1 MGIISEIILFT
12 SQSSAPSRVCVN
24 LVKEY
29 DLPIKIVRID
39 TEEARK
45 KAKYNKKISITKVP
59 TLAVVFDDDDIKIY
73 IGSEKICKWIRN
85 FREQEEKRTQPPSS
99 FEGDDTPTG
108 GAFGTGTSSGS
119 GTSSGGGNVK
129 VFDTNSD
136 GEDEGNGGIEE
147 LNVPVE
153 TYNPLVSNN
162 GGSSN
167 GSSSKMQSLLEKAK
181 EMEEAAKK
189 AFGGDAFSRR
199 NDY

>member
-12 SQSSAPSRVCVN
+12 SELSAQSRICVN
-24 LVKEY
+24 LRNEY
-29 DLPIKIVRID
+29 DLPIKVIRLD
-39 TEEARK
+39 TEEARR

-59 TLAVVFDDDDIKIY
+59 TLAVIFDDDDIKIY
-73 IGSEKICKWIRN
+73 IGAEKICKWIRN
-85 FREQEEKRTQPPSS
+85 FREQEEKRTQPPPPSL
-99 FEGDDTPTG
+99 EGGGDDAPTG
-108 GAFGTGTSSGS
+108 GAFGD
-119 GTSSGGGNVK
+119 GGNVK

-153 TYNPLVSNN
+153 TYNNPLVPNN

-189 AFGGDAFSRR
+189 ALGGDAFSRR

>member
-29 DLPIKIVRID
+29 DLPIKIVRLD

-85 FREQEEKRTQPPSS
+85 FREQEEKRMQPSSS
-99 FEGDDTPTG
+99 FEGDDTPVPI
-108 GAFGTGTSSGS
+108 GTSSGS
-119 GTSSGGGNVK
+119 GNVK

-136 GEDEGNGGIEE
+136 GEDEGIEE

-153 TYNPLVSNN
+153 TYNNPLVPNN

-189 AFGGDAFSRR
+189 ALGGDAFSRR

>member
-29 DLPIKIVRID
+29 DLPIKIVRLD

-85 FREQEEKRTQPPSS
+85 FREQEEKRNS
-99 FEGDDTPTG
+99 EGVETSLGVSG
-108 GAFGTGTSSGS
+108 GAGATS
-119 GTSSGGGNVK
+119 GGNVR
-129 VFDTNSD
+129 VFETNSD
-136 GEDEGNGGIEE
+136 DEDGGGIEE
-147 LNVPVE
+147 LDTPIE
-153 TYNPLVSNN
+153 SFESNSL
-162 GGSSN
+162 GSLASGSVGSSKN
-167 GSSSKMQSLLEKAK
+167 SSKMQSLLEKAK
-181 EMEEAAKK
+181 EMEAAAKK

>member
-29 DLPIKIVRID
+29 DLPIKIVRLD

-85 FREQEEKRTQPPSS
+85 FREQEEKRNQPPSS
-99 FEGDDTPTG
+99 FEGDDTPVPI
-108 GAFGTGTSSGS
+108 GTSSGS
-119 GTSSGGGNVK
+119 GNVK

-147 LNVPVE
+147 LNTPIE
-153 TYNPLVSNN
+153 TYNPLANS
-162 GGSSN
+162 GSSGSSKGGTSSN
-167 GSSSKMQSLLEKAK
+167 GGSSSKMQSLLEKAK

-189 AFGGDAFSRR
+189 ALGGDAFSRR

>member
-29 DLPIKIVRID
+29 DLPIKIVRLD

-85 FREQEEKRTQPPSS
+85 FREQEEKRNQPPSS
-99 FEGDDTPTG
+99 FEGAQSID
-108 GAFGTGTSSGS
+108 A

-147 LNVPVE
+147 LNTPIE
-153 TYNPLVSNN
+153 TYNPLAPNN
-162 GGSSN
+162 GTSSKG

-189 AFGGDAFSRR
+189 ALGGDAFSRR

>member
-29 DLPIKIVRID
+29 DLPIKIVRLD

-99 FEGDDTPTG
+99 SLEGGGDDAQSM
-108 GAFGTGTSSGS
+108 GATTLS
-119 GTSSGGGNVK
+119 GGNVK

-136 GEDEGNGGIEE
+136 GEDEGNGGGIEE
-147 LNVPVE
+147 LNTPIE
-153 TYNPLVSNN
+153 TYNPLAPNSANS
-162 GGSSN
+162 GSLSSN
-167 GSSSKMQSLLEKAK
+167 GGSSSKMQSLLEKAK